1 MQFQKSSSHTLAS
14 RLNRY
19 TVLGTA
25 ALSMGLLLYGCG
37 ENRVAQ
43 CNKLVTVANKT
54 KDLVAPKDVTGFT
67 QLADKIDQIRTE
79 VQAIAVKDSQ
89 LLDLQTKLLSMY
101 GDVSAA
107 LKAHAKATEAK
118 DTNAQTKAKQDLET
132 AASKEND
139 LVDSINTLC
148 TKQS

>member
-1 MQFQKSSSHTLAS
+1 MQLQKSSFHTSSS

-19 TVLGTA
+19 NVLGMT

-37 ENRVAQ
+37 ENRVVQ
-43 CNKLVTVANKT
+43 CNKFVTVANKT
-54 KDLVAPKDVTGFT
+54 KELVAPKDAAGFT

-79 VQAIAVKDSQ
+79 TQAIAVKDSQ
-89 LLDLQTKLLSMY
+89 LKELQTKLLSMY
-101 GDVSAA
+101 GDVSSA
-107 LKAHAKATEAK
+107 LKAQAKAVEAK

-132 AASKEND
+132 AAGKESD

-148 TKQS
+148 AK

>member
-43 CNKLVTVANKT
+43 CNKFVTVANKT
-54 KDLVAPKDVTGFT
+54 KDLVAPKDASGFT
-67 QLADKIDQIRTE
+67 PLADKIDQIRTE
-79 VQAIAVKDSQ
+79 AQAIAVKDSQ
-89 LLDLQTKLLSMY
+89 LKDLQTKLLSMY

-107 LKAHAKATEAK
+107 LKAQAKAVEAK
-118 DTNAQTKAKQDLET
+118 DTNAQTKAKQDLDT

-148 TKQS
+148 AK

>member
-1 MQFQKSSSHTLAS
+1 MQLQKSSPHTLAN

-19 TVLGTA
+19 IVLGIA

-43 CNKLVTVANKT
+43 CNKFVTVANKT
-54 KDLVAPKDVTGFT
+54 KDLVAPKDVAGFM

-79 VQAIAVKDSQ
+79 AQAIAVKDSQ
-89 LLDLQTKLLSMY
+89 LKDLQTKLLSMY

-107 LKAHAKATEAK
+107 LKTQAKAVEAK

-132 AASKEND
+132 AVGKEGD

-148 TKQS
+148 AK